1 MGHDGCG
8 YTSTGFLVS
17 GLAVL
22 INTPSKLQTTLSLS
36 ASAMRP
42 PWFLLSVVI
51 VLHSA
56 VDGTGGKE
64 RRSNVNGTSATILTP
79 DVVQAVQQIVD
90 SEAVQGLTLA
100 IVNKTGPAE
109 FGAWGIKSENGT
121 NMTTDV
127 S

>member
-1 MGHDGCG
+1 
-8 YTSTGFLVS
+8 
-17 GLAVL
+17 
-22 INTPSKLQTTLSLS
+22 
-36 ASAMRP
+36 MRS

-56 VDGTGGKE
+56 VDGTAGKE

-90 SEAVQGLTLA
+90 SEGVQGLTLA